1 MAVGVCV
8 TCSHLGGYW
17 FQSQN
22 IYNLSLCMCIEIVLT
37 FNPNRSLVFAHI
49 LCVVEHIDCLIL
61 EDIADYAERIR
72 QTRCRQTNEK

>member
-8 TCSHLGGYW
+8 TCSNFGFYW

-22 IYNLSLCMCIEIVLT
+22 IYNLGLCMYIEIVLT
-37 FNPNRSLVFAHI
+37 FNPNRSLVFAQI
-49 LCVVEHIDCLIL
+49 LCVGEHIDCLIL
-61 EDIADYAERIR
+61 EDIAGYAERIR

>member
-1 MAVGVCV
+1 MAVGGCV
-8 TCSHLGGYW
+8 ACSRFGVYW
-17 FQSQN
+17 FQNQN

-37 FNPNRSLVFAHI
+37 FNPNRSLVLVLI

-61 EDIADYAERIR
+61 EDIAGYAERIR

>member
-8 TCSHLGGYW
+8 ACSRFGFYW

-37 FNPNRSLVFAHI
+37 FNPNRPLVLVLI

-61 EDIADYAERIR
+61 EDIAGYAERIR
-72 QTRCRQTNEK
+72 QTRCRQANEK